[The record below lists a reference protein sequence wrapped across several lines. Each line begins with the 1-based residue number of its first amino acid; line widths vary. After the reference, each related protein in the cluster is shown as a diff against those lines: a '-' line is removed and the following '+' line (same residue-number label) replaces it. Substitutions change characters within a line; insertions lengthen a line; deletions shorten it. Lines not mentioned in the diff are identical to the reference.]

1 MRATGAHAAL
11 STSAALPRLWG
22 YGSVYKVWQSPPQP
36 ISPDMHAPAAHPGPR
51 RSVASRWRYR
61 AEDRTGETSKTTHG
75 STTVPLSAVGR
86 LLARY
91 TPVAGT
97 FRRGEE
103 DGDGGYLLPG
113 RGCFPH
119 ALAPLKPHFS
129 LVSPVWEK
137 IEICAFRIVFNR
149 FK

>member
-22 YGSVYKVWQSPPQP
+22 YGSVYKVWQ
-36 ISPDMHAPAAHPGPR
+36 IATAAHLPGHAC
-51 RSVASRWRYR
+51 ASRSPR
-61 AEDRTGETSKTTHG
+61 AASNPWPAGSATARRTGLEKPPKTTHG

-103 DGDGGYLLPG
+103 DGDGGYRQPGLGLLPP
-113 RGCFPH
+113 RTR
-119 ALAPLKPHFS
+119 ALEATFLS
-129 LVSPVWEK
+129 RLSRVVEK
-137 IEICAFRIVFNR
+137 IKICACGL
-149 FK
+149 

>member
-1 MRATGAHAAL
+1 M
-11 STSAALPRLWG
+11 
-22 YGSVYKVWQSPPQP
+22 PPPP
-36 ISPDMHAPAAHPGPR
+36 IFPDVPAPAALTGSR

-91 TPVAGT
+91 TPAAGT

-103 DGDGGYLLPG
+103 DGGSGYRQPGLGLLPP
-113 RGCFPH
+113 RTR
-119 ALAPLKPHFS
+119 ALEATFLSHLS
-129 LVSPVWEK
+129 RVVEK
-137 IEICAFRIVFNR
+137 IKICACGL
-149 FK
+149 